1 MKTKPS
7 ISADYNRVKRQL
19 DRLNELKRATQAVS
33 SPQFKEL
40 FDIANQ
46 FASSPNE
53 LFSETGEK
61 MKSVLSG
68 TPAPSVSQETTL
80 LDKMISETMAE
91 LEEIKASKEFFSEVK
106 ILNYPQYANPE
117 NDEERRV
124 TMLKM
129 VYKTHMNYPYVL
141 TVGNGWGIPLITKLK
156 GVVIK
161 EGTTRFVD
169 TVNICL
175 DEKGL
180 FPMLKRTELFLQAMT
195 THGLTKCFDTVT
207 NPVLSYAINEE
218 NREKPGSLVKKQV
231 NQDLLFLK
239 RPLFADHYLFK
250 QVKEVAKMEQTERPK
265 PKRLD
270 IFLADLP
277 RQGGS
282 AQYGYRPVI
291 IVRNGLF
298 RRGNMG

>member
-1 MKTKPS
+1 MAGKTNTKQICVFKTQKALVEFMDDTRYEKEAMAWPHSSTSRIRIHAKDYSDGTGDRAVDAFYNFSPDEFYRFLNAVMKTKPS

-19 DRLNELKRATQAVS
+19 DRLNELKRATQTVA

-53 LFSETGEK
+53 LFSEAGEK

-68 TPAPSVSQETTL
+68 TLAPSVSQDTTL

-91 LEEIKASKEFFSEVK
+91 LEEIKASKELFSEVK

-129 VYKTHMNYPYVL
+129 VYKSHMNYPYVL
-141 TVGNGWGIPLITKLK
+141 TVGNGWGVPLITKLK

-195 THGLTKCFDTVT
+195 THGLTKYFDTVT

-218 NREKPGSLVKKQV
+218 N
-231 NQDLLFLK
+231 
-239 RPLFADHYLFK
+239 
-250 QVKEVAKMEQTERPK
+250 
-265 PKRLD
+265 
-270 IFLADLP
+270 
-277 RQGGS
+277 
-282 AQYGYRPVI
+282 
-291 IVRNGLF
+291 
-298 RRGNMG
+298 

>member
-53 LFSETGEK
+53 LFSEAGEK

-68 TPAPSVSQETTL
+68 TPAPSVSQDSSL

-91 LEEIKASKEFFSEVK
+91 LEEIKTSKELFSEVK

-129 VYKTHMNYPYVL
+129 VYKPHMNYPYVL

-195 THGLTKCFDTVT
+195 THGLTKYFDTVT

-218 NREKPGSLVKKQV
+218 N
-231 NQDLLFLK
+231 
-239 RPLFADHYLFK
+239 
-250 QVKEVAKMEQTERPK
+250 
-265 PKRLD
+265 
-270 IFLADLP
+270 
-277 RQGGS
+277 
-282 AQYGYRPVI
+282 
-291 IVRNGLF
+291 
-298 RRGNMG
+298 

>member
-1 MKTKPS
+1 MAGKTNTKQICVFKTQKALVEFMDDTRYEKEAMAWPHSSTSRIRIHAKDYSDGTGDRAVDAFYNFSPDEFYRFLNAVMKTKPS
-7 ISADYNRVKRQL
+7 ISADYNRVKRHL
-19 DRLNELKRATQAVS
+19 DRLNELKRATQGVV

-53 LFSETGEK
+53 LFSEAGEK

-68 TPAPSVSQETTL
+68 TPAPSVSQDSTL
-80 LDKMISETMAE
+80 LDKMISETTAE
-91 LEEIKASKEFFSEVK
+91 LEEIKASKELFSEVK

-129 VYKTHMNYPYVL
+129 VYKPHMNYPYVL

-195 THGLTKCFDTVT
+195 THGLTKYFDTVT

-218 NREKPGSLVKKQV
+218 
-231 NQDLLFLK
+231 D
-239 RPLFADHYLFK
+239 
-250 QVKEVAKMEQTERPK
+250 
-265 PKRLD
+265 
-270 IFLADLP
+270 
-277 RQGGS
+277 
-282 AQYGYRPVI
+282 
-291 IVRNGLF
+291 
-298 RRGNMG
+298 

>member
-1 MKTKPS
+1 VAGKTNTKQICVFKTQKALVEFMDDTRYEKEAMAWPHSSTSRIRIHAKDYSDGTGDRAVDAFYNFSPDEFYRFLNAVMKTKPS

-53 LFSETGEK
+53 LFSEAGEK

-68 TPAPSVSQETTL
+68 TPAPSVSQDSSL

-91 LEEIKASKEFFSEVK
+91 LEEIKASKELFSEVK

-129 VYKTHMNYPYVL
+129 VYKPHMNYPYVL

-195 THGLTKCFDTVT
+195 THGLTKYFDTVT
-207 NPVLSYAINEE
+207 NPVLSYAIDEE
-218 NREKPGSLVKKQV
+218 N
-231 NQDLLFLK
+231 
-239 RPLFADHYLFK
+239 
-250 QVKEVAKMEQTERPK
+250 
-265 PKRLD
+265 
-270 IFLADLP
+270 
-277 RQGGS
+277 
-282 AQYGYRPVI
+282 
-291 IVRNGLF
+291 
-298 RRGNMG
+298 

>member
-1 MKTKPS
+1 MAGKTNTKQICVFKTQKALVEFMDDTRYEKEAMAWPHSSTSRIRIHAKDYSDGMGDRAVDAFYNFSPDEFYRFLNAVMKTKPS

-53 LFSETGEK
+53 LFSEAGEK

-68 TPAPSVSQETTL
+68 SPAPSVSQDSSL

-91 LEEIKASKEFFSEVK
+91 LEEITTSKELFSEVK

-129 VYKTHMNYPYVL
+129 VYKPHMNYPYVL

-195 THGLTKCFDTVT
+195 THGLTKYFDTFT
-207 NPVLSYAINEE
+207 NPVLSYALNEE
-218 NREKPGSLVKKQV
+218 N
-231 NQDLLFLK
+231 
-239 RPLFADHYLFK
+239 
-250 QVKEVAKMEQTERPK
+250 
-265 PKRLD
+265 
-270 IFLADLP
+270 
-277 RQGGS
+277 
-282 AQYGYRPVI
+282 
-291 IVRNGLF
+291 
-298 RRGNMG
+298 

>member
-1 MKTKPS
+1 MAGKTNTKQICVFKTQKALVEFMDDTRYEKEAMAWPHSSTSRIRIHAKDYSDGAGDRAVDAFYNFSPDEFYRFLNAVMKTKPS

-19 DRLNELKRATQAVS
+19 DRLNELKKATQTVA

-53 LFSETGEK
+53 LFSEAGEK

-68 TPAPSVSQETTL
+68 TPAPSVSQDSTL

-91 LEEIKASKEFFSEVK
+91 LEEIKASKELFSEVK

-129 VYKTHMNYPYVL
+129 VYKPHMNYPYVL

-195 THGLTKCFDTVT
+195 THGLTKYFDTVT

-218 NREKPGSLVKKQV
+218 
-231 NQDLLFLK
+231 D
-239 RPLFADHYLFK
+239 
-250 QVKEVAKMEQTERPK
+250 
-265 PKRLD
+265 
-270 IFLADLP
+270 
-277 RQGGS
+277 
-282 AQYGYRPVI
+282 
-291 IVRNGLF
+291 
-298 RRGNMG
+298 

>member
-1 MKTKPS
+1 MAGKTNTKQICVFKTQKALVEFMDDTRYEKEAMAWPHSSTSRIRIHAKDYSDGTGDRAVDAFYNFSPDEFYRFLDAVMKTKPS

-53 LFSETGEK
+53 LFSEAGEK

-68 TPAPSVSQETTL
+68 TPAPSVSQDSSL

-91 LEEIKASKEFFSEVK
+91 LEEIKASKELFSEVK

-129 VYKTHMNYPYVL
+129 VYKPHMNYPYVL

-195 THGLTKCFDTVT
+195 THGLTKYFDTVT

-218 NREKPGSLVKKQV
+218 N
-231 NQDLLFLK
+231 
-239 RPLFADHYLFK
+239 
-250 QVKEVAKMEQTERPK
+250 
-265 PKRLD
+265 
-270 IFLADLP
+270 
-277 RQGGS
+277 
-282 AQYGYRPVI
+282 
-291 IVRNGLF
+291 
-298 RRGNMG
+298 

>member
-1 MKTKPS
+1 MAGKTNTKQICVFKTQKALVEFMDDTRYEKEAMAWPHSSTSRIRIHAKDYSDGTGDRAVDAFYNFSPDEFYRFLNAVMKTKPS

-19 DRLNELKRATQAVS
+19 DRLNELKRATQTVS

-53 LFSETGEK
+53 LFSEAGEK
-61 MKSVLSG
+61 MKSVLWG
-68 TPAPSVSQETTL
+68 TPAPSVSQDSTL

-91 LEEIKASKEFFSEVK
+91 LEEIKASKELFSEVK

-129 VYKTHMNYPYVL
+129 VYKPHMNYPYVL

-195 THGLTKCFDTVT
+195 THGLTKYFDTVT

-218 NREKPGSLVKKQV
+218 
-231 NQDLLFLK
+231 D
-239 RPLFADHYLFK
+239 
-250 QVKEVAKMEQTERPK
+250 
-265 PKRLD
+265 
-270 IFLADLP
+270 
-277 RQGGS
+277 
-282 AQYGYRPVI
+282 
-291 IVRNGLF
+291 
-298 RRGNMG
+298 

>member
-1 MKTKPS
+1 MAGKTNTKQICVFKTQKALVEFMDDTRYEKEAMAWPHSSTSRIRIHAKDYSDGTGDRAVDAFYNFSPDEFYRFLNAVMKTKPS

-53 LFSETGEK
+53 LFSEAGEK

-68 TPAPSVSQETTL
+68 TPAPSVSQDSSL

-91 LEEIKASKEFFSEVK
+91 LEEIKASKELFSEVK

-129 VYKTHMNYPYVL
+129 MYKPHMNYPYVL

-195 THGLTKCFDTVT
+195 THGLTKYFDTVT
-207 NPVLSYAINEE
+207 NPVLSYAIDEE
-218 NREKPGSLVKKQV
+218 N
-231 NQDLLFLK
+231 
-239 RPLFADHYLFK
+239 
-250 QVKEVAKMEQTERPK
+250 
-265 PKRLD
+265 
-270 IFLADLP
+270 
-277 RQGGS
+277 
-282 AQYGYRPVI
+282 
-291 IVRNGLF
+291 
-298 RRGNMG
+298 

>member
-1 MKTKPS
+1 MAGKTNTKQICVFKTQKALVEFMDDTRYEKEAMAWPHSSTSRIRIHAKDYSDGTGDRAVDAFYNFSPDEFYRFLNAVMKTKPS

-53 LFSETGEK
+53 LFSEAGEK

-68 TPAPSVSQETTL
+68 TPAPSVSQDSSL

-91 LEEIKASKEFFSEVK
+91 LEEIKASKELFSEVK

-129 VYKTHMNYPYVL
+129 VYKPHMNYPYVL

-195 THGLTKCFDTVT
+195 THGLTKYFDTVT
-207 NPVLSYAINEE
+207 NPVLSYAIDEE
-218 NREKPGSLVKKQV
+218 N
-231 NQDLLFLK
+231 
-239 RPLFADHYLFK
+239 
-250 QVKEVAKMEQTERPK
+250 
-265 PKRLD
+265 
-270 IFLADLP
+270 
-277 RQGGS
+277 
-282 AQYGYRPVI
+282 
-291 IVRNGLF
+291 
-298 RRGNMG
+298 

>member
-1 MKTKPS
+1 MAGKTNTKQICVFKTQKALVEFMDDTRYEKEAMAWPHSSTSRIRIHAKDYSDGTGDRAVDAFYNFSPDEFYRFLNAVMKTKPS

-53 LFSETGEK
+53 LFSEAGEK

-68 TPAPSVSQETTL
+68 TPAPSVSQDSSL

-91 LEEIKASKEFFSEVK
+91 LEEIKASKELFSEVK

-129 VYKTHMNYPYVL
+129 VYKPHMNYPYVL

-195 THGLTKCFDTVT
+195 THGLTKYFDTVT
-207 NPVLSYAINEE
+207 NPVLSYAFNEE
-218 NREKPGSLVKKQV
+218 N
-231 NQDLLFLK
+231 
-239 RPLFADHYLFK
+239 
-250 QVKEVAKMEQTERPK
+250 
-265 PKRLD
+265 
-270 IFLADLP
+270 
-277 RQGGS
+277 
-282 AQYGYRPVI
+282 
-291 IVRNGLF
+291 
-298 RRGNMG
+298 

>member
-1 MKTKPS
+1 VAGKTNTKQICVFKTQKALVEFMDDTRYEKEAMAWPHSSTSRIRIHAKDYSDGTGDRAVDAFYNFSPDEFYRFLNAVMKTKPS

-53 LFSETGEK
+53 LFSEAGEK

-68 TPAPSVSQETTL
+68 TPAPSVSQDSSL

-91 LEEIKASKEFFSEVK
+91 LEEIKASKELFSEVK

-129 VYKTHMNYPYVL
+129 VYKPHMNYPYVL

-195 THGLTKCFDTVT
+195 THGLTKYFDTVT

-218 NREKPGSLVKKQV
+218 N
-231 NQDLLFLK
+231 
-239 RPLFADHYLFK
+239 
-250 QVKEVAKMEQTERPK
+250 
-265 PKRLD
+265 
-270 IFLADLP
+270 
-277 RQGGS
+277 
-282 AQYGYRPVI
+282 
-291 IVRNGLF
+291 
-298 RRGNMG
+298 

>member
-1 MKTKPS
+1 MAGKTNTKQICVFKTQKALVEFMDDTRYEKEAMAWPHSSTSRIRIHAKDYSDGTGDRAVDAFYNFSPDEFYRFLNAVMKTKPS

-53 LFSETGEK
+53 LFCEAGEK

-68 TPAPSVSQETTL
+68 TPAPSVSQDSSL

-91 LEEIKASKEFFSEVK
+91 LEEIKASKELFSEVK

-129 VYKTHMNYPYVL
+129 MYKPHMNYPYVL

-195 THGLTKCFDTVT
+195 THGLTKYFDTVT
-207 NPVLSYAINEE
+207 NPVLSYAIDEE
-218 NREKPGSLVKKQV
+218 N
-231 NQDLLFLK
+231 
-239 RPLFADHYLFK
+239 
-250 QVKEVAKMEQTERPK
+250 
-265 PKRLD
+265 
-270 IFLADLP
+270 
-277 RQGGS
+277 
-282 AQYGYRPVI
+282 
-291 IVRNGLF
+291 
-298 RRGNMG
+298 

>member
-1 MKTKPS
+1 VAGKTNTKQICVFKTQKALVEFMDDTRYEKEAMAWPHSSTSRIRIHAKDYSDGTGDRAVDAFYNFSPDEFYRFLNAVMKTKPS

-53 LFSETGEK
+53 LFSEAGEK

-68 TPAPSVSQETTL
+68 THAPSVSQDSSL

-91 LEEIKASKEFFSEVK
+91 LEEIKASKELFSEVK

-129 VYKTHMNYPYVL
+129 VYKPHMNYPYVL

-195 THGLTKCFDTVT
+195 THGLTKYFDTVT
-207 NPVLSYAINEE
+207 NPVLSYAIDEE
-218 NREKPGSLVKKQV
+218 N
-231 NQDLLFLK
+231 
-239 RPLFADHYLFK
+239 
-250 QVKEVAKMEQTERPK
+250 
-265 PKRLD
+265 
-270 IFLADLP
+270 
-277 RQGGS
+277 
-282 AQYGYRPVI
+282 
-291 IVRNGLF
+291 
-298 RRGNMG
+298 

>member
-1 MKTKPS
+1 MAGKTNTKQICVFKTQKALVEFMDDTRYEKEAMAWPHSSTSRIRIHAKDYSDGTGDRAVDAFYNFSPDEFYRFLNAVMKTKPS

-40 FDIANQ
+40 FEIANQ

-53 LFSETGEK
+53 LFSEAGEK

-68 TPAPSVSQETTL
+68 TPAPSVSQDSSL

-91 LEEIKASKEFFSEVK
+91 LEEIKASKELFSEVK

-129 VYKTHMNYPYVL
+129 VYKPHMNYPYVL

-195 THGLTKCFDTVT
+195 THGLTKYFDTVT

-218 NREKPGSLVKKQV
+218 N
-231 NQDLLFLK
+231 
-239 RPLFADHYLFK
+239 
-250 QVKEVAKMEQTERPK
+250 
-265 PKRLD
+265 
-270 IFLADLP
+270 
-277 RQGGS
+277 
-282 AQYGYRPVI
+282 
-291 IVRNGLF
+291 
-298 RRGNMG
+298 

>member
-1 MKTKPS
+1 MAGKTNTKQICVFKTQKALVEFMDDTRYEKEAMAWPHSSTSRIRIHAKDYSDGTGDRAVDAFYNFSPDEFYRFLNAVMKTKPS

-53 LFSETGEK
+53 LFSEAGEK

-68 TPAPSVSQETTL
+68 TPAPSVSQDSSL

-91 LEEIKASKEFFSEVK
+91 LEEIKASKELFSEVK

-129 VYKTHMNYPYVL
+129 VYKPHMNYPYVL

-195 THGLTKCFDTVT
+195 THGLTKYFDTVT

-218 NREKPGSLVKKQV
+218 N
-231 NQDLLFLK
+231 
-239 RPLFADHYLFK
+239 
-250 QVKEVAKMEQTERPK
+250 
-265 PKRLD
+265 
-270 IFLADLP
+270 
-277 RQGGS
+277 
-282 AQYGYRPVI
+282 
-291 IVRNGLF
+291 
-298 RRGNMG
+298 

>member
-1 MKTKPS
+1 MAGKTNTKQICVFKTQKALVEFMDDTRYEKEAMAWPHSSTSRIRIHAKDYSDGTGDRAVDAFYNFSPDEFYRFLNAVMKTKPS

-53 LFSETGEK
+53 LFSEAGEK
-61 MKSVLSG
+61 MKNVLSG
-68 TPAPSVSQETTL
+68 TPAPSVSQDSSL

-91 LEEIKASKEFFSEVK
+91 LEEIKASKELFSEVK

-124 TMLKM
+124 TTLKM
-129 VYKTHMNYPYVL
+129 VYKPHMNYPYVL

-195 THGLTKCFDTVT
+195 THGLTKYFDTVT

-218 NREKPGSLVKKQV
+218 N
-231 NQDLLFLK
+231 
-239 RPLFADHYLFK
+239 
-250 QVKEVAKMEQTERPK
+250 
-265 PKRLD
+265 
-270 IFLADLP
+270 
-277 RQGGS
+277 
-282 AQYGYRPVI
+282 
-291 IVRNGLF
+291 
-298 RRGNMG
+298 

>member
-1 MKTKPS
+1 MAGKTNTKQICVFKTQKALVEFMDDTRYEKEAMAWPHSSTSRIRIHAKDYSDGTGDRAVDAFYNFSPDEFYRFLNAVMKTKPS

-19 DRLNELKRATQAVS
+19 DRLNELKRATQAVAN
-33 SPQFKEL
+33 PQFKEL

-53 LFSETGEK
+53 LFSEAGEK

-68 TPAPSVSQETTL
+68 TPAPSVSQDTTL

-91 LEEIKASKEFFSEVK
+91 LEEIKASKELFSEVK

-129 VYKTHMNYPYVL
+129 VYKPHMNYPYVL
-141 TVGNGWGIPLITKLK
+141 TVGNGWGVPLITKLK

-195 THGLTKCFDTVT
+195 THGLTKYFDTVT

-218 NREKPGSLVKKQV
+218 N
-231 NQDLLFLK
+231 
-239 RPLFADHYLFK
+239 
-250 QVKEVAKMEQTERPK
+250 
-265 PKRLD
+265 
-270 IFLADLP
+270 
-277 RQGGS
+277 
-282 AQYGYRPVI
+282 
-291 IVRNGLF
+291 
-298 RRGNMG
+298 

>member
-1 MKTKPS
+1 MAGKTNTKQICVFKTQKALVEFMDDTRYEKEAMAWPHSSTSRIRIHAKDYSDGTGDRAVDAFYNFSPDEFYRFLNAVMKTKPS

-19 DRLNELKRATQAVS
+19 DQLNELKRATQAVS
-33 SPQFKEL
+33 NPQFKEL

-53 LFSETGEK
+53 LFSEAGEK

-68 TPAPSVSQETTL
+68 TPAPFVSQDSTL

-91 LEEIKASKEFFSEVK
+91 LEEIKASKELFSEVK

-129 VYKTHMNYPYVL
+129 VYKPHMNYPYVL

-195 THGLTKCFDTVT
+195 THGLTKYFDTVT

-218 NREKPGSLVKKQV
+218 N
-231 NQDLLFLK
+231 
-239 RPLFADHYLFK
+239 
-250 QVKEVAKMEQTERPK
+250 
-265 PKRLD
+265 
-270 IFLADLP
+270 
-277 RQGGS
+277 
-282 AQYGYRPVI
+282 
-291 IVRNGLF
+291 
-298 RRGNMG
+298 

>member
-1 MKTKPS
+1 MAGKTNTKQICVFKTQKALVEFMDDTRYEKEAMAWPHSSTSRIRIHAKDYSDGTGDRAVDAFYNFSPDEFYRFLNAVMKTKPS
-7 ISADYNRVKRQL
+7 ITADYNRVKRQL
-19 DRLNELKRATQAVS
+19 DRLNELKRATQTVA

-53 LFSETGEK
+53 LFSEAGEK

-68 TPAPSVSQETTL
+68 TPAPSVSQDTTL
-80 LDKMISETMAE
+80 LDKMISETMVE
-91 LEEIKASKEFFSEVK
+91 LEEIKAAKELFSEVK

-129 VYKTHMNYPYVL
+129 VYKPHMNYPYVL
-141 TVGNGWGIPLITKLK
+141 TVGNGWGVPLITKLK

-195 THGLTKCFDTVT
+195 THGLTKYFDTVT

-218 NREKPGSLVKKQV
+218 N
-231 NQDLLFLK
+231 
-239 RPLFADHYLFK
+239 
-250 QVKEVAKMEQTERPK
+250 
-265 PKRLD
+265 
-270 IFLADLP
+270 
-277 RQGGS
+277 
-282 AQYGYRPVI
+282 
-291 IVRNGLF
+291 
-298 RRGNMG
+298 